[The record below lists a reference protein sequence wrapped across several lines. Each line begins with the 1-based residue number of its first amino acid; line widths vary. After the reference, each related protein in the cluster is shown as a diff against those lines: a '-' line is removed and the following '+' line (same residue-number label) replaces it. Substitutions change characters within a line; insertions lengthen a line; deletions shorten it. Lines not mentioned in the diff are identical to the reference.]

1 MTHDLDKPVYAH
13 IDVNNM
19 YVSCER
25 VFNPRLEGIPVCVLS
40 NNDGAVVARSPEAK
54 SLGIRMSEP
63 WFKLRDMVRRH
74 GLVGLSSNY
83 VLYGDMSARV
93 MQVLRDLAPDY
104 EQYSI
109 DEGFARVER
118 MRLIWPSFEEMGQAM
133 RKRML
138 QYCGLPVCVGIG
150 APSKTLAKLSNHIA
164 KKNPQYNGVFDWSA
178 YPPEELDRICSGID
192 AAEVWGVGRRISEK
206 LRGLGIETVQD
217 LRCAHPKM
225 IRMHFNVVLERTAAE
240 LQGTS
245 CLALED
251 IAPPKKQ
258 IVASRSFGQMVTTLD
273 ELGEALTMYV
283 SRAAEKLRVQGSVC
297 GALQVFVMTNQFR
310 EQDAQYTNGIVIPLP
325 NPSSNTMTLVAAALY
340 GLKRIYR
347 PGYWYKKIGCMLLDL
362 SPKSQQQ
369 GSLLSN
375 LDVETK
381 HSDAVMSVLDGINA
395 RFGRDTLVV
404 AAAGTGTQHAWSMR
418 AENKSPAYTTRWNE
432 LPKAIAK

>member
-1 MTHDLDKPVYAH
+1 MTPNLDKPIYAL
-13 IDVNNM
+13 IDCNNF
-19 YVSCER
+19 YCSAER
-25 VFNPRLEGIPVCVLS
+25 VFNPRLENRPLVVLS
-40 NNDGAVVARSPEAK
+40 NNDGCAVARSAEAK
-54 SLGIRMSEP
+54 ALGIKMGEP
-63 WFKLRDMVRRH
+63 WFKLRDMVTRH

-83 VLYGDMSARV
+83 VLYGDMSSRV
-93 MQVLRDLAPDY
+93 MQVLSDFSPDY

-118 MRLIWPSFEEMGQAM
+118 MRRLWQSFEEMGQAM
-133 RKRML
+133 RKRVR
-138 QYCGLPVCVGIG
+138 QYTGIPVCVGIG
-150 APSKTLAKLSNHIA
+150 APSKTLAKLSNFLA

-192 AAEVWGVGRRISEK
+192 VGEVWGVGRRIGEK

-217 LRCAHPKM
+217 LRCANPKL
-225 IRMHFNVVLERTAAE
+225 IRAHFSVVLERTVAE

-251 IAPPKKQ
+251 IAPPKRQ
-258 IVASRSFGQMVTTLD
+258 IISSKSFGQMVSTFD

-325 NPSSNTMTLVAAALY
+325 NPSSNTMTLVAVALY

-347 PGYWYKKIGCMLLDL
+347 PGYWYKKTGCMLLDL

-375 LDVETK
+375 LEVETK
-381 HSDAVMSVLDGINA
+381 HSDAVMGVLDKINA
-395 RFGRDTLVV
+395 RFGRDTMVV
-404 AAAGTGTQHAWSMR
+404 AAAGTGKQHAWSMK
-418 AENKSPAYTTRWNE
+418 ADNKSPAYTTRWNG
-432 LPKAIAK
+432 LPKAKAI